1 MQKSFTDFFVSH
13 PVLSW
18 VVNIVLVL
26 LGVTTFFQL
35 TVRQFPA
42 TEGSVVTVRT
52 NMDASS
58 KVMESQV
65 TKPLEDAFASL
76 QGLEGMESETQ
87 KDETKVTLS
96 FQGRSLDA
104 ASADIRDILS
114 RIKLPD
120 EAQTIVTKGDVD
132 AAAVM
137 ELVLY
142 GDQVPISELYNT
154 AETSLKSLLESTP
167 GVATVEISGG
177 SDLRMNIELDPVK
190 MAAYSVTPS
199 DVVMSLRRHN
209 LQKSAGRIVTAEQEF
224 VLTTQACLRT
234 PKEFNDIVVSHK
246 EDKMVR
252 LGDIGSANICPA
264 EEQIKVLYNGK
275 PAVSLTIRPQSG
287 ASPVEISKEIRDRI
301 GKVENSLP
309 TGAVIDVAMDKALY
323 IKGSI
328 RQVYRTLVEA
338 IVLVLLVILF
348 FLRSVRASLV
358 PLVTIPLSLI
368 STFFFMYVLGFSI
381 NTLSLLAL
389 VLAIGLVVDDA
400 IVVLENIYRYME
412 EGKSRLQATLLGAR
426 EIRFSIIA
434 MTLTLAAVYAPIAVA
449 PGLIGKVFKEF
460 ALTLAASVII
470 SGFVAL
476 TLSPLMCSRLV
487 TAHSVSRF
495 SWVQTASHTI
505 EKWLIACESAYLRA
519 LQYALSHKVLI
530 MSVAIGF
537 SVMTGLVGIYALR
550 KELAPP
556 SDEGLLMVKFIA
568 PPSKNLNY
576 ISNRAVHMDNLLK
589 QVPEATNRLLTLQT
603 MRESFGQSV
612 LIPWEKRQRSC
623 RDIAM
628 SLRSVL
634 KSVQGMDGYAR
645 CPSSSIIANRG
656 GGGGQVTMAFRILT
670 NRPEEELNRVGR
682 LVASKLRRFPGIEY
696 LDPSETAQQPEY
708 SVKVDRQKIAQL
720 GIDPEEV
727 AETLRVLV
735 RGTDVGRF
743 EMNGKMYPVRVWMA
757 KDARQSLE
765 DVSSVFLRG
774 QMSRFDKKVSMI
786 PLREV
791 ISFDQKMMDPIIN
804 HYMKRRSYD
813 VVASL
818 KPGYGLANV
827 YLAFKDSMRH
837 LIPTDYDL
845 EPAGELKRYFQEQ
858 GSIYLVFGLSLLFI
872 FLIMAAQFESFRAP
886 LIIMLS
892 VPLAMGGAIV
902 SLLLTKNGSFN
913 VYSQIGFVTLVGLIT
928 KHGILLVD
936 FANQQAKAGKT
947 WDQAMVEACKLRL
960 RPILMTTLA
969 MVLGAIPLMIATGAG
984 SEGRRQI
991 GTVIVGG
998 MTWGTLLTLFVVPV
1012 VYILFMR
1019 HTRNAPEIDDSQSG
1033 A

>member
-1 MQKSFTDFFVSH
+1 MSQKSFTDFFVSH
-13 PVLSW
+13 PVFAW
-18 VVNIVLVL
+18 VANIILVL

-42 TEGSVVTVRT
+42 TEGSVITVRT

-65 TKPLEDAFASL
+65 TKPLEDAFASI
-76 QGLEGMESETQ
+76 QGLDGMESETQ

-142 GDQVPISELYNT
+142 GDKVPISELYNT

-190 MAAYSVTPS
+190 MAAYSITPS
-199 DVVMSLRRHN
+199 DVVMALKRHN
-209 LQKSAGRIVTAEQEF
+209 LQKSAGRIVTSEQEF

-234 PKEFNDIVVSHK
+234 PKEFGDIAVSHK
-246 EDKMVR
+246 DDKTVR
-252 LGDIGSANICPA
+252 LADIGSSNICPA
-264 EEQIKVLYNGK
+264 EEQVKVLYNGN

-287 ASPVEISKEIRDRI
+287 ASPVEISKEVRDRI
-301 GKVENSLP
+301 SKAINNLP
-309 TGAVIDVAMDKALY
+309 TGAVVDVAMDKALY
-323 IKGSI
+323 IKDSI
-328 RQVYRTLVEA
+328 RQVYQTLIEA
-338 IVLVLLVILF
+338 VVLVLLVILF

-358 PLVTIPLSLI
+358 PLVTIPLSLVT
-368 STFFFMYVLGFSI
+368 TFFIMYVLGFSI

-412 EGKSRLQATLLGAR
+412 EGKSPLQATLLGAR
-426 EIRFSIIA
+426 EIRFSVIA

-460 ALTLAASVII
+460 ALTLAGAVIV

-487 TAHSVSRF
+487 RAHTVSGPL
-495 SWVQTASHTI
+495 WVQKISNTI
-505 EKWLIACESAYLRA
+505 EKWLNNCERFYLKI
-519 LQYALSHKVLI
+519 LDIALSHKMVMI
-530 MSVAIGF
+530 SAAIGF
-537 SVMTGLVGIYALR
+537 SFITGLVGVYGLR

-576 ISNRAVHMDNLLK
+576 ISNRAVQMDALLK

-603 MRESFGQSV
+603 MRESFSQSV
-612 LIPWEKRQRSC
+612 LTPWEKRQRSC

-634 KSVQGMDGYAR
+634 KNVQGMDGYAR

-656 GGGGQVTMAFRILT
+656 GGSGQVSMSFRILT

-682 LVASKLRRFPGIEY
+682 LVTSKLRRFPGIEY
-696 LDPSETAQQPEY
+696 LDPSEVAQQPEY

-727 AETLRVLV
+727 AETLRILV

-757 KDARQSLE
+757 QEARQSLE
-765 DVSSVFLRG
+765 DISSVFLRG
-774 QMSRFDKKVSMI
+774 QMSRLDKKASMI

-791 ISFDQKMMDPIIN
+791 ISFEQKMMDPVIN

-818 KPGYGLANV
+818 KPGYGLADV
-827 YLAFKDSMRH
+827 YLKFKDSIRP
-837 LIPTDYDL
+837 LIPTDYEI

-858 GSIYLVFGLSLLFI
+858 GAIYLVFGLSILFI

-892 VPLAMGGAIV
+892 VPLALGGATV
-902 SLLLTKNGSFN
+902 SLLFAKNGSFN

-936 FANQQAKAGKT
+936 FANQQVKAGMT
-947 WDQAMVEACKLRL
+947 LDHAMREACKLRL

-1012 VYILFMR
+1012 VYILLMR
-1019 HTRNAPEIDDSQSG
+1019 QRKQENRELEQLNP
-1033 A
+1033 